1 MIVVGFVGLG
11 ERSLPRSSC
20 VTNYLSGDACSTCT
34 LGEPTSNE
42 HSTNDA
48 AVALSPTRECSLR
61 VCAGDDERALI
72 SATSSNGATKIE
84 RRLSIALHYCSAATA
99 ATAAAAAA
107 AEKSTKV
114 DVRTRMRQREI
125 EGRMAAAAAAAAAT
139 ARRAG
144 RCGGQTGGPGQH
156 GRHHCHR
163 RRPRVRPHP
172 PPPGLPSSLLA
183 LATCQSDALRERER
197 ERASSLLPLSPFIPS
212 FLSRASARRSSPSS
226 RARPRL
232 PPSCR
237 ARLRSQEA
245 SQMDGAKKCG
255 RRAERGGEGAKTNT
269 VGRRAGERRR
279 DGGHRRGGREWEEA
293 RPHAHACPTSTSS
306 SELRGVRSAQEGKKK
321 VQGRER
327 LCRHGHGRADAHGWP
342 AGKVGS

>member
-84 RRLSIALHYCSAATA
+84 RRRSIALHYCSAATA
-99 ATAAAAAA
+99 ATAAAAA

-125 EGRMAAAAAAAAAT
+125 EGRMAAAAAAAT

-212 FLSRASARRSSPSS
+212 FLSRASARRETELSLL
-226 RARPRL
+226 PR
-232 PPSCR
+232 PPSPPSIMQSAAAQPR
-237 ARLRSQEA
+237 GQP
-245 SQMDGAKKCG
+245 DGWSEEMWKKSREG
-255 RRAERGGEGAKTNT
+255 RGG
-269 VGRRAGERRR
+269 
-279 DGGHRRGGREWEEA
+279 
-293 RPHAHACPTSTSS
+293 S
-306 SELRGVRSAQEGKKK
+306 
-321 VQGRER
+321 
-327 LCRHGHGRADAHGWP
+327 
-342 AGKVGS
+342 

>member
-99 ATAAAAAA
+99 ATAAAAA
-107 AEKSTKV
+107 EKSTKV

-125 EGRMAAAAAAAAAT
+125 EGRMAAAAAAAAAAT

-197 ERASSLLPLSPFIPS
+197 EREGLFAPPPLSLHSLLPFSGK
-212 FLSRASARRSSPSS
+212 REERDGA
-226 RARPRL
+226 L
-232 PPSCR
+232 PPP
-237 ARLRSQEA
+237 APALA
-245 SQMDGAKKCG
+245 SLHH
-255 RRAERGGEGAKTNT
+255 AERGCAAKRPARWMERRNVEEEQRGEGRELRLTRSVGAPGNDDAT
-269 VGRRAGERRR
+269 VVTGAAGGSGKRRARTR
-279 DGGHRRGGREWEEA
+279 
-293 RPHAHACPTSTSS
+293 T
-306 SELRGVRSAQEGKKK
+306 LAQP
-321 VQGRER
+321 Q
-327 LCRHGHGRADAHGWP
+327 P
-342 AGKVGS
+342 PPPN